1 MERIIKY
8 FSIISLATPLI
19 LLGLLL
25 SEVFFSG
32 IKFLSLK
39 FILGV
44 PSYRPEEMGILPA
57 IIGSIYVVGMSS
69 IISFL
74 MGLGLSI
81 YVVEF
86 VESRR
91 VKEFVYF
98 IVDMLAG
105 VPSVIYG
112 LVGLGFIG
120 YLLGAGRSILTGII
134 TMSFLILP
142 LTVVATLEAF
152 RAIPESLKMAAY
164 SLGASRLEVVE
175 KVLIPL
181 GISRALTGSIL
192 AVARALGEAAPILVI
207 SGLLFT
213 KNIPISLL
221 DNFTVLPL
229 LIFNLVTRPQDI
241 YRDIASATII
251 VLISLFILVSLISIY
266 FRMRYSHRIYE
277 V

>member
-1 MERIIKY
+1 MERILKY
-8 FSIISLATPLI
+8 FSMISLITPILI
-19 LLGLLL
+19 LAFLLV
-25 SEVFFSG
+25 EVFISG
-32 IKFLSLK
+32 FRFISLD
-39 FILGV
+39 FILGM
-44 PSYRPEEMGILPA
+44 PSYRPEDMGILPA
-57 IIGSIYVVGMSS
+57 IIGSIYIVGMSS

-81 YVVEF
+81 YLVEF
-86 VESRR
+86 VESSR

-98 IVDMLAG
+98 IVDILAG

-120 YLLGAGRSILTGII
+120 YLLGAGRSVLTGVI

-152 RAIPESLKMAAY
+152 RAIPDSLKMAAY

-175 KVLIPL
+175 KILIPL

-192 AVARALGEAAPILVI
+192 AVARALGEAAPILII

-213 KNIPISLL
+213 KSIPISLF

-229 LIFNLVTRPQDI
+229 LIFNLVTRPQEI
-241 YRDIASATII
+241 YRDIASASII
-251 VLISLFILVSLISIY
+251 VLVSIFILVSLLSLY